1 MDTKSLLKIDFLR
14 EAAASYGSSP
24 YCFGLGFIQLK
35 LSDQARM
42 HFWHMAVPHVE
53 REEILL
59 VIWLLLDRN
68 NIYFDQF
75 LKKAWGYVCDLWQLA
90 MLFKE

>member
-1 MDTKSLLKIDFLR
+1 MTQPWTRHIL
-14 EAAASYGSSP
+14 
-24 YCFGLGFIQLK
+24 
-35 LSDQARM
+35 
-42 HFWHMAVPHVE
+42 
-53 REEILL
+53 ILL